1 MKNRKPGYIGDI
13 HDFIKCINSALKD
26 YFDNPIRLN
35 GGPFRYYVEGADMD
49 TAINR
54 FEPVELVKV
63 VKWFDNIY
71 YYISIFFQYVEIANK
86 MNISVS
92 MSFFQGEQND
102 HEKYQLFRAEWDSYQ
117 GEDMQPHPQPH
128 WHITTGLPLERC
140 FSSLLES
147 ANGNNEVTSAISLFN
162 EEKKKI
168 IDINKFHFTMRENF
182 REKIDISPE
191 RLADWMKNIFSHV
204 RNEIVYLSK

>member
-1 MKNRKPGYIGDI
+1 MKSKKKGYIDDI
-13 HDFIKCINSALKD
+13 QDCIKCINSAFKD
-26 YFDNPIRLN
+26 YFDSPIKLE
-35 GGPFRYYVEGADMD
+35 GGPFRYYAKGPDMD

-54 FEPVELVKV
+54 FEPVELVDV
-63 VKWFDNIY
+63 VKWFDDIY
-71 YYISIFFQYVEIANK
+71 YYISISFQYVVAVNR

-92 MSFFQGEQND
+92 MSFFQGGQND

-117 GEDMQPHPQPH
+117 GVDIQPHPQPH

-147 ANGNNEVTSAISLFN
+147 ANTNNEVASAISLLN

-182 REKIDISPE
+182 REKVEISPE
-191 RLADWMKNIFSHV
+191 KLANWMKNIFSHV
-204 RNEIVYLSK
+204 RDEIVYLSK